1 MNKKEVGNMTP
12 YNVYNAPYIGTD
24 EHVFICG
31 QTGTGKSIVA
41 EVYLAGYGNVVKLDT
56 KGEYYERR
64 KKKQPIWRGLTE
76 GKDYT
81 VIFKLSDIDRV
92 NTPKI
97 IYVPSSEE
105 MNEEYYDAL
114 MKWVYKREN
123 TILWIDELM
132 EVAPSPQRYPFHL
145 KALYTRGRSKDAVVW
160 ACTQR
165 PAEIPPIAFGMSTH
179 FFIFTMQL
187 PQDRDKLVKGTGMPQ
202 FYEQPNGHNFWYWKI
217 GTPSPILARLNL

>member
-1 MNKKEVGNMTP
+1 MQK
-12 YNVYNAPYIGTD
+12 IGTD

-31 QTGTGKSIVA
+31 QTGTGKSVIA
-41 EVYLAGYGNVVKLDT
+41 EVYLAGYENVVKLDT
-56 KGEYYERR
+56 KGEYYER
-64 KKKQPIWRGLTE
+64 KKKRQPIWRGLKE
-76 GKDYT
+76 KEDYT
-81 VIFKLSDIDRV
+81 VIFHLKDIDSV
-92 NTPKI
+92 KTSKI
-97 IYVPSSEE
+97 IYVPDPEE
-105 MNEEYYDAL
+105 MTLEYYDAL

-132 EVAPSPQRYPFHL
+132 EVAPSPMKYPEQL
-145 KALYTRGRSKDAVVW
+145 KALYTRGRSKESVVW

-165 PAEIPPIAFGMSTH
+165 PSDIPSIVFGNSTH

-217 GTPSPILARLNL
+217 GTMTPVKARLKL

>member
-1 MNKKEVGNMTP
+1 MSGPTIKP
-12 YNVYNAPYIGTD
+12 S

-31 QTGTGKSIVA
+31 QTGTGKSVVA

-56 KGEYYERR
+56 KGEYFER
-64 KKKQPIWRGLTE
+64 KKKREAIWRGLTE

-81 VIFKLSDIDRV
+81 VIFKLSDIDQV
-92 NTPKI
+92 TTPKI
-97 IYVPSSEE
+97 IYVPEPEE
-105 MNEEYYDAL
+105 MNDEYFDAL

-132 EVAPSPQRYPFHL
+132 EVAPSPHKYPFHL
-145 KALYTRGRSKDAVVW
+145 KALYTRGRSKEAVVW

-165 PAEIPPIAFGMSTH
+165 PSDIPSIVFGNSTH

-202 FYEQPNGHNFWYWKI
+202 FMQQPQGHNFWYWKI
-217 GTPSPILARLNL
+217 GTPEPTLAKLNL